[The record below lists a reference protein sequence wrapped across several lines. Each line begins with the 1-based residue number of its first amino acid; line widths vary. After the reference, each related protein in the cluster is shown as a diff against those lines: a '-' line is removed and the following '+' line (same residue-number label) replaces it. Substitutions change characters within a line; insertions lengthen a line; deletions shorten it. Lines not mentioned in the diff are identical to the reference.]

1 MRGLSRF
8 DELKQRPADM
18 AIFQAVMTAY
28 ATSKTPWTDIFPTMQ
43 LFDARRLDVP
53 LLVDVG
59 GGAGH
64 DIERLRKRLVHTEPG
79 AIVLQDLRPVIE
91 RAAVHKSVR
100 AMVHDFFEE
109 QPIKGATAYYLHT
122 VLHDWPDARAV
133 AILSH
138 IAAAAEPNY
147 SRILI
152 HETVVTDIPSAP
164 DTTSDLQMMMA
175 LSSFERTESA
185 WRDILAATGLDVV
198 KIWRAPGSAESIIEA
213 IRREGS

>member
-1 MRGLSRF
+1 
-8 DELKQRPADM
+8 M
-18 AIFQAVMTAY
+18 A
-28 ATSKTPWTDIFPTMQ
+28 
-43 LFDARRLDVP
+43 
-53 LLVDVG
+53 
-59 GGAGH
+59 
-64 DIERLRKRLVHTEPG
+64 LRDTEY
-79 AIVLQDLRPVIE
+79 I
-91 RAAVHKSVR
+91 
-100 AMVHDFFEE
+100 
-109 QPIKGATAYYLHT
+109 GATAYYLHT

-213 IRREGS
+213 IRREGSWFDGDIIVRPFNIARASHGGLDFWLAVGGNRADTETENGTV